1 MIIKSFEF
9 KKIDI
14 KKYNLY
20 LFYGE
25 NEGQKK
31 ELIENKFKIFF
42 KNKTYNYEENYLLNN
57 EKEFF
62 DTILTKSF
70 FDNEKLIIISGVT
83 NKLHDIINQVLE
95 KNIEDT
101 FIILVSDK
109 LEKKTK
115 LRNLFEKEKNLICVP
130 FYTDNFQSLSYIA
143 KDFFKKINIPV
154 SQEILNILVERA
166 NGDRQ
171 SLKNEMNKIESF
183 TLNKKKIEINEI
195 LKLTNLN
202 EKNNI
207 SELVD
212 ICLAKNEK
220 KLLKMINENN
230 FSNEDTVLIIRTFL
244 FKAKRLLSLQEEVEI
259 NNNIDT
265 VLNTF
270 KPPIFWKDK
279 DLIKQQINNYS
290 KSNVKILINTIN
302 KTELLI
308 KKNYNSSINIL
319 LDFIISQGKRVN
331 NSL

>member
-9 KKIDI
+9 KKVDI
-14 KKYNLY
+14 RKYNFY

-25 NEGQKK
+25 NEGLKK
-31 ELIENKFKIFF
+31 ELIESKFKNYFE
-42 KNKTYNYEENYLLNN
+42 NKTFNYEENYILNN

-62 DTILTKSF
+62 DAILSKSF
-70 FDNEKLIIISGVT
+70 FDNEKLIVISGVT
-83 NKLHDIINQVLE
+83 NKLFNIIDQVLE
-95 KNIEDT
+95 KKIDDV
-101 FIILVSDK
+101 FVILISDK

-115 LRNLFEKEKNLICVP
+115 IRNLFEKEKNLICIP

-143 KDFFKKINIPV
+143 KDFFKKINIPI

-171 SLKNEMNKIESF
+171 SLKNELNKIENFSK
-183 TLNKKKIEINEI
+183 NKKKIEINEI
-195 LKLTNLN
+195 LKLSNLN

-212 ICLAKNEK
+212 TCLAKNEK

-230 FSNEDTVLIIRTFL
+230 FSNEDTILIIRTFL
-244 FKAKRLLSLQEEVEI
+244 FKAKRLLGLREEIEL
-259 NNNIDT
+259 NNNIDS
-265 VLNTF
+265 VINTF

-279 DLIKQQINNYS
+279 DIVKQQINNYS
-290 KSNVKILINTIN
+290 KNNVKNLINTVN

-308 KKNYNSSINIL
+308 KKNYSNSINIL
-319 LDFIISQGKRVN
+319 LDFIINQGKQIN
-331 NSL
+331 N

>member
-9 KKIDI
+9 KKVDI
-14 KKYNLY
+14 RKYNFY

-25 NEGQKK
+25 NEGLKK
-31 ELIENKFKIFF
+31 ELIESKFKNYFE
-42 KNKTYNYEENYLLNN
+42 NKTFNYEENYILNN

-62 DTILTKSF
+62 DAILSKSF
-70 FDNEKLIIISGVT
+70 FDNEKLIVISGVT
-83 NKLHDIINQVLE
+83 NKLFNIIDQVLE
-95 KNIEDT
+95 KKIDDV
-101 FIILVSDK
+101 FVILISDK

-115 LRNLFEKEKNLICVP
+115 IRNLFEKEKKLICIP

-171 SLKNEMNKIESF
+171 SLKNELNKIENFSK
-183 TLNKKKIEINEI
+183 NKKKIEINEI
-195 LKLTNLN
+195 LKLSNLN

-212 ICLAKNEK
+212 TCLAKNEK

-230 FSNEDTVLIIRTFL
+230 FSNEDTILIIRTFL
-244 FKAKRLLSLQEEVEI
+244 FKAKRLLGLREEIEL
-259 NNNIDT
+259 NNNIDS
-265 VLNTF
+265 VINTF

-279 DLIKQQINNYS
+279 DIVKQQINNYS
-290 KSNVKILINTIN
+290 KNNVKNLINTVN

-308 KKNYNSSINIL
+308 KKNYSNSINIL
-319 LDFIISQGKRVN
+319 LDFIINQGKQIN
-331 NSL
+331 N

>member
-1 MIIKSFEF
+1 
-9 KKIDI
+9 
-14 KKYNLY
+14 
-20 LFYGE
+20 
-25 NEGQKK
+25 
-31 ELIENKFKIFF
+31 
-42 KNKTYNYEENYLLNN
+42 
-57 EKEFF
+57 
-62 DTILTKSF
+62 
-70 FDNEKLIIISGVT
+70 
-83 NKLHDIINQVLE
+83 
-95 KNIEDT
+95 
-101 FIILVSDK
+101 
-109 LEKKTK
+109 
-115 LRNLFEKEKNLICVP
+115 
-130 FYTDNFQSLSYIA
+130 
-143 KDFFKKINIPV
+143 
-154 SQEILNILVERA
+154 
-166 NGDRQ
+166 
-171 SLKNEMNKIESF
+171 MNKIESF

-244 FKAKRLLSLQEEVEI
+244 FKAKRLLSLREEIEL
-259 NNNIDT
+259 NGNIDT

-279 DLIKQQINNYS
+279 DLVKQQINNYS

-319 LDFIISQGKRVN
+319 LDFIINQGKRVN

>member
-9 KKIDI
+9 KKVDI
-14 KKYNLY
+14 RKYNFY

-25 NEGQKK
+25 NEGLKK
-31 ELIENKFKIFF
+31 ELIEIKFKNYFE
-42 KNKTYNYEENYLLNN
+42 NKTFNYEENYILNN

-62 DTILTKSF
+62 DAILSKSF
-70 FDNEKLIIISGVT
+70 FDNEKLIVISGVT
-83 NKLHDIINQVLE
+83 NKLFNIIDQVLE
-95 KNIEDT
+95 KKIDDV
-101 FIILVSDK
+101 FVILISDK

-115 LRNLFEKEKNLICVP
+115 IRNLFEKEKNLICIP

-143 KDFFKKINIPV
+143 KDFFKKINIPI

-171 SLKNEMNKIESF
+171 SLKNELNKIENFSK
-183 TLNKKKIEINEI
+183 NKKKIEINEI
-195 LKLTNLN
+195 LKLSNLN

-212 ICLAKNEK
+212 TCLAKNEK

-230 FSNEDTVLIIRTFL
+230 FSNEDTILIIRTFL
-244 FKAKRLLSLQEEVEI
+244 FKAKRLLGLREEIEL
-259 NNNIDT
+259 NNNIDS
-265 VLNTF
+265 VINTF

-279 DLIKQQINNYS
+279 DIVKQQINNYS
-290 KSNVKILINTIN
+290 KNNVKNLINTVN

-308 KKNYNSSINIL
+308 KKNYSNSINIL
-319 LDFIISQGKRVN
+319 LDFIINQGKQIN
-331 NSL
+331 N

>member
-14 KKYNLY
+14 KKYNFY

-25 NEGQKK
+25 NEGLKK
-31 ELIENKFKIFF
+31 ELINTNFKKLFENRV
-42 KNKTYNYEENYLLNN
+42 YDYEENSVLNN

-70 FDNEKLIIISGVT
+70 FDSEKLIIVSGVT
-83 NKLHDIINQVLE
+83 NKIFNIVEQILE
-95 KNIEDT
+95 KKVNDV
-101 FIILVSDK
+101 FIILIADK

-115 LRNLFEKEKNLICVP
+115 LRNTFEKEKNLICIP
-130 FYTDNFQSLSYIA
+130 FYTDNFQSLFYIA

-154 SQEILNILVERA
+154 SQEILNVLVDRA

-171 SLKNEMNKIESF
+171 SLKNEISKIENFCRGKNKIDLDQIS
-183 TLNKKKIEINEI
+183 
-195 LKLTNLN
+195 KLSNLN
-202 EKNNI
+202 EKNNM

-212 ICLAKNEK
+212 VCLAKNDK
-220 KLLKMINENN
+220 KLLKIINENN
-230 FSNEDTVLIIRTFL
+230 FSKEDTILIIRIFL
-244 FKAKRLLSLQEEVEI
+244 SKAKRLQNLNQEIQFNPNVDNVI
-259 NNNIDT
+259 NSY
-265 VLNTF
+265 

-279 DLIKQQINNYS
+279 DLVKQQISNYS
-290 KSNVKILINTIN
+290 KENIKTLLEKIT

-319 LDFIISQGKRVN
+319 LDFIINQGKRVN
-331 NSL
+331 N